1 MSTPDAAPNGNQRA
15 ARLEGFVEVLRA
27 GREKRLL
34 VINDPQP
41 LASTER
47 VLAPLSQ
54 LALIG
59 LFLLSLLVALYFARP
74 ILLPVVA
81 ALIIAMTF
89 APIIKFAD
97 RVGVSPWIAA
107 TLIVFALV
115 AAAAV
120 AITFLTAPIIALIER
135 APDIAASV
143 KQKLYVLDL
152 PLAALRD
159 LQNTLMPPSPNSVK
173 VEPSQITL
181 VAPVV
186 AAVTPALAQIVIFAA
201 TLFFALV
208 GQVEARKHMTTVF
221 TDRDAKLRF
230 LRIANDIEH
239 NLASYVA
246 TVTAINISLGV
257 AVAAGA
263 WLFGFDN
270 PLMLG
275 LLTAILNYIPYIGPG
290 CMVVILFAIGLVS
303 FPTLGYALLPPAA
316 FVALTTIE
324 GHILTPTIL
333 GHRLTLNPLVVFLS
347 IVFWAWLWGPIG
359 AFLAVPL
366 SIIAFVVINHLVP
379 ADESKLPG

>member
-1 MSTPDAAPNGNQRA
+1 
-15 ARLEGFVEVLRA
+15 VELLRA
-27 GREKRLL
+27 QRDKRLL
-34 VINDPQP
+34 IINDPQP
-41 LASTER
+41 LSSTEQVWGPVSQIAIVGIF
-47 VLAPLSQ
+47 VLALMA
-54 LALIG
+54 ALH
-59 LFLLSLLVALYFARP
+59 FASP
-74 ILLPVVA
+74 VLLPVTA
-81 ALIIAMTF
+81 ALVIAMTF

-97 RVGVSPWIAA
+97 RQGLSSWITAS
-107 TLIVFALV
+107 LIVIVLV
-115 AAAAV
+115 AVAAV
-120 AITFLTAPIIALIER
+120 ALTFLTAPVIALIER

-159 LQNTLMPPSPNSVK
+159 LQNTLLPPSPNSVK

-208 GQVEARKHMTTVF
+208 GQVEARRHITAIF

-230 LRIANDIEH
+230 LRIVNDIEH

-246 TVTAINISLGV
+246 TVTAINICLGL

-263 WLFGFDN
+263 WLFGFEN

-275 LLTAILNYIPYIGPG
+275 LLTAVLNYIPYIGPA
-290 CMVVILFAIGLVS
+290 CMVVILFGIGLIS

-316 FVALTTIE
+316 FVALTTLE
-324 GHILTPTIL
+324 GQILTPTIL

-366 SIIAFVVINHLVP
+366 SLIALVVANHLLP
-379 ADESKLPG
+379 SDDAKLPG